1 MGFIGV
7 TRRITL
13 YVLTIPVLLI
23 FADAVLRFFDA
34 QLSNSL
40 VRRIY
45 ALEDQLTPD
54 ILDTIVPEQSF
65 LQTAAFNLLFWGIV
79 VAFFIALFRLLES
92 AFGSS
97 GGRSKKDA

>member
-13 YVLTIPVLLI
+13 YLLTLPVALI
-23 FADAVLRFFDA
+23 VVDAVLRFFDA

-45 ALEDQLTPD
+45 ALEDRLTLD
-54 ILDTIVPEQSF
+54 ILDTIVADQRF

-79 VAFFIALFRLLES
+79 VAFVIALLRLLDS
-92 AFGSS
+92 AFSRKRSS
-97 GGRSKKDA
+97 AA